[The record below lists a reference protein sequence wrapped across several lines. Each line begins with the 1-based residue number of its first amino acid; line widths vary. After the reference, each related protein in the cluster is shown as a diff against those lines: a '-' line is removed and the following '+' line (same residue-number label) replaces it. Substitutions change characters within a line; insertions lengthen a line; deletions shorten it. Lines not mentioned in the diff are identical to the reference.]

1 MIGIVT
7 LNTEFLR
14 LMGDIVNAKSFRS
27 EVIYDSVDLAK
38 VSNVGINKKPDNK
51 IVAGFIK
58 SVRNLTELG
67 TISLSRF
74 SSILQ

>member
-58 SVRNLTELG
+58 SVRNLTEL